1 MSVRNPNAL
10 APDRVDES
18 LNTLIEALG
27 RLTAQLQQHD
37 ECGSSE
43 ILSATDLVDITGF
56 KTPSRQ
62 IEWLTANKWQHVLT
76 GANRPVVGR
85 VYARLKLAG
94 VKPSTTNAVAEP
106 WSLDLSRI
114 R

>member
-1 MSVRNPNAL
+1 MQARNPNAI
-10 APDRVDES
+10 APDRISENLANLV
-18 LNTLIEALG
+18 NALG
-27 RLTAQLQQHD
+27 ELIGQLQQRGD
-37 ECGSSE
+37 SDSSE
-43 ILSATDLVDITGF
+43 ILSSADLVEITGF

-62 IEWLTANKWQHVLT
+62 LEWLIANKWQHVLT

-106 WSLDLSRI
+106 WSLDLSRV